1 MGINRGSFS
10 SIGTLFVSLFFF
22 NFLSFICFIQLK
34 ELRMKMIILIGLL
47 LSVITVEPRSIQ
59 REKAAGNAE
68 QRARQLDQG
77 PATFESRDK
86 NAEEQVLEKTLRI
99 RQAGCGTI
107 TQWYCNAGKQW
118 ACEECGKFRKRDVI
132 AMQKI
137 NEQRARQL
145 DQGTATFES
154 RDKNAEEQVL
164 EKMLRIRQAGCGT
177 ITQMYCNA
185 GKQWACE
192 ECGKFQKRDV
202 IAMQKINE
210 QRARQLDQGTA
221 TFESRDKNAEEQVL
235 EKMLRIRQAGC

>member
-47 LSVITVEPRSIQ
+47 LSVITVEPKSIQ
-59 REKAAGNAE
+59 REKAVGNA
-68 QRARQLDQG
+68 
-77 PATFESRDK
+77 
-86 NAEEQVLEKTLRI
+86 
-99 RQAGCGTI
+99 
-107 TQWYCNAGKQW
+107 
-118 ACEECGKFRKRDVI
+118 
-132 AMQKI
+132 
-137 NEQRARQL
+137 EQRARQL

-192 ECGKFQKRDV
+192 ECGKFRKRD
-202 IAMQKINE
+202 NE
-210 QRARQLDQGTA
+210 ARDEAAQ
-221 TFESRDKNAEEQVL
+221 L
-235 EKMLRIRQAGC
+235 EKLTA